1 MSGVDAKGARA
12 MRRTWREDRWVVP
25 FFKRYRKVLA
35 LALFLGFAT
44 FAFAAGLMF
53 TSGFLI
59 SGAAGVPESILALNL
74 PLIFVRIF
82 GIGKPLLH
90 YLERLCS
97 HDWVLRMTSDL
108 RLKLYRSLEKDA
120 LFFRATHRTGDVLGL
135 LSEDIGHLQNLY
147 LRTVFPT
154 VIAWVLWFALVAAAG
169 FFSPFLACML
179 LVMLGSAVLL
189 LPAVSV
195 LACGARR
202 MRYKALRNDLYAE
215 LTDNV
220 LGVSDWVFSQRGD
233 EYLTRY
239 RAAERSMRE
248 LAAAEERFARRRDV
262 VLQVLFAVTAALLL
276 VWAGSHF
283 GGQGADAANWIAAF
297 VLGFFPLIDAFAPLS
312 ASAVD
317 AFSYGDSLERLN
329 ELPDVDERS
338 AEQAAQPCAPLDM
351 LVEGVTYAYPG
362 SARPVLKGM
371 QLEVPAGQ
379 KVAILGRSGAGKSTL
394 ASLMRGDLVPDEGR
408 VTLGGVPTRDL
419 GDDACAYIG
428 VIQQRVYLFNMTL
441 LENVRIGRPDASVD
455 EVRNVL
461 EQVGLRDMVDRLPD
475 GLDTM
480 VDEAGL
486 RFSGG
491 ERQRIALARVL
502 LQDAPV
508 VILDEPCVGLDP
520 LTEQALLSTLFKTLA
535 DRTVIMITHHLLG
548 ASACDRVVFVEDGR
562 AVLDGAPCELERTSS
577 RYRRLLAFDR
587 GRRLQDVDES
597 CEG

>member
-1 MSGVDAKGARA
+1 
-12 MRRTWREDRWVVP
+12 
-25 FFKRYRKVLA
+25 
-35 LALFLGFAT
+35 
-44 FAFAAGLMF
+44 
-53 TSGFLI
+53 
-59 SGAAGVPESILALNL
+59 
-74 PLIFVRIF
+74 
-82 GIGKPLLH
+82 
-90 YLERLCS
+90 
-97 HDWVLRMTSDL
+97 
-108 RLKLYRSLEKDA
+108 
-120 LFFRATHRTGDVLGL
+120 
-135 LSEDIGHLQNLY
+135 
-147 LRTVFPT
+147 
-154 VIAWVLWFALVAAAG
+154 
-169 FFSPFLACML
+169 
-179 LVMLGSAVLL
+179 
-189 LPAVSV
+189 
-195 LACGARR
+195 

-283 GGQGADAANWIAAF
+283 GGQGADTANWIAAF

-329 ELPDVDERS
+329 ELPDADERS
-338 AEQAAQPCAPLDM
+338 AKQAAQPCAPLDM

-362 SARPVLKGM
+362 SVRPVLKGM

-394 ASLMRGDLVPDEGR
+394 ASLMRGDLAPDEGR

-548 ASACDRVVFVEDGR
+548 ASGLRSCSWRTAARFWTEPRASSSERVRAIAACSRSTGGGGCKTSTSRARAEALAVSASMESWTKTARHTETLPYGHVNRSTRSSAIARCRRFGPAGR
-562 AVLDGAPCELERTSS
+562 AGNA
-577 RYRRLLAFDR
+577 
-587 GRRLQDVDES
+587 
-597 CEG
+597 